1 MPFENAVV
9 ENVTLFIQARTNDN
23 LDVKITSDNLKEVKL
38 IKEVNHNDFLFQDNF
53 SFNFKSNNTI
63 DKIFNLDGIL
73 ALGTI
78 CNVNQGIALK
88 GDKSLSLREHNA
100 NKKFYKLLD
109 GKNINKNLINW
120 TGVYLDYSLDR
131 IHSCKRKD
139 IFETKEKLFFRRV
152 SENLVFA
159 YDDEQYFALNTLVVV
174 NSKPGFN
181 FKIKYLLAILNSSLV
196 NYVYKNK
203 YKSTKKVFSEIQ
215 ANSVEKLPIR
225 SLTEIEQNKFVSLS
239 NLIIENRKQHLETK
253 ELEAKIDLMVY
264 KLYELTYDEV
274 LVVEPEFSLSK
285 QEYEAF
291 TV

>member
-1 MPFENAVV
+1 
-9 ENVTLFIQARTNDN
+9 
-23 LDVKITSDNLKEVKL
+23 
-38 IKEVNHNDFLFQDNF
+38 
-53 SFNFKSNNTI
+53 
-63 DKIFNLDGIL
+63 
-73 ALGTI
+73 
-78 CNVNQGIALK
+78 
-88 GDKSLSLREHNA
+88 
-100 NKKFYKLLD
+100 
-109 GKNINKNLINW
+109 
-120 TGVYLDYSLDR
+120 
-131 IHSCKRKD
+131 
-139 IFETKEKLFFRRV
+139 
-152 SENLVFA
+152 
-159 YDDEQYFALNTLVVV
+159 
-174 NSKPGFN
+174 
-181 FKIKYLLAILNSSLV
+181 
-196 NYVYKNK
+196 VYKNK